1 MMNAAESLSGKKAL
15 ITGAGG
21 GLGSAI
27 ALTLAQSGADI
38 AAWDMNPEALERAA
52 KPLRALGVKVV
63 TRLVNVTEVEQLD
76 TIVRETAAE
85 LGGLD
90 ILVNNAGVNHPCPA
104 LEVTSATWDKILDI
118 NLKGSF
124 FVAQAVARY
133 MIQTAQAQGRQQ
145 CNGRIVNI
153 SSSLSQAVMPDR
165 LPYLASKG
173 GVNLITKGMALEW
186 ACHGITVNAVGPAI
200 VDTEMTRSM
209 GSNKGVHP
217 KMLLGRLVKPEEISA
232 AVAYLVSEGAA
243 AVTGQVLF
251 VDAGWTIH

>member
-1 MMNAAESLSGKKAL
+1 MNAAGSLSGKKAL

-27 ALTLAQSGADI
+27 ALSLAQSGADI
-38 AAWDMNPEALERAA
+38 VAWDMNPEALERATQ
-52 KPLRALGVKVV
+52 PLRALGVKVH
-63 TRLVNVTEVEQLD
+63 TRLVNVTEVEALD
-76 TIVRETAAE
+76 SIVGQAAAE

-104 LEVTSATWDKILDI
+104 LDVSPAIWDKILNI

-124 FVAQAVARY
+124 FVAQAVARH
-133 MIQTAQAQGRQQ
+133 MIAHADAQGRQH
-145 CNGRIVNI
+145 CNGRIINI
-153 SSSLSQAVMPDR
+153 SSSLSHAVMPDR

-173 GVNLITKGMALEW
+173 GVNLITKGLALEW
-186 ACHGITVNAVGPAI
+186 APYGITVNAIGPAI

-251 VDAGWTIH
+251 VDGGWTIH